1 MLDKNGNINVKD
13 IITLSVIIKKQQLS
27 VKNRPKTGKKNS
39 EEKNNNNETKEKVD
53 FELANILDIDGL
65 TCPTRKVYNNTC
77 HWQYRGCGCN
87 YGKFYGYSTR

>member
-39 EEKNNNNETKEKVD
+39 EEKNNNNEITEEK
-53 FELANILDIDGL
+53 ILDIVL
-65 TCPTRKVYNNTC
+65 IYEVFRK
-77 HWQYRGCGCN
+77 
-87 YGKFYGYSTR
+87 